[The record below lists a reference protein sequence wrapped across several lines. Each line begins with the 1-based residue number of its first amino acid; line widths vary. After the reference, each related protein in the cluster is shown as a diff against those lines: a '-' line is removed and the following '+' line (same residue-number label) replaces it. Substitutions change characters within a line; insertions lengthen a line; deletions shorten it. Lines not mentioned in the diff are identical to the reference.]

1 LQAKK
6 AKIVAGSRAQEFLK
20 IKNPLNTVV
29 LVYHKIFRLSNNL
42 KIIMKLAESDKTFNL
57 LSGLTGEEAILDT
70 TGFKLDPAQ
79 SGVLAEESWKDN
91 FGA

>member
-1 LQAKK
+1 
-6 AKIVAGSRAQEFLK
+6 
-20 IKNPLNTVV
+20 
-29 LVYHKIFRLSNNL
+29 
-42 KIIMKLAESDKTFNL
+42 MKLAESDKTFNL